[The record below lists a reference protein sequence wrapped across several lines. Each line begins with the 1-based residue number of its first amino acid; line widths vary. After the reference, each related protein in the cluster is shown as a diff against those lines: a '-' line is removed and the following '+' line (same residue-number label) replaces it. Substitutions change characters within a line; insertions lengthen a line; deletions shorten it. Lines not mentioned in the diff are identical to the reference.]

1 VSERAL
7 ARAGP
12 ALPAVPRGAGLGPI
26 VAVAWAGVLDR
37 TRRPAFAL
45 GLVFMLWLG
54 QHMLPPAGSA
64 YRTFVMDDEF
74 RPLYNAAWVGTLTAI
89 LTGLWFL
96 FVGFYQA
103 KGSVERDRRTG
114 VGQLLA
120 ASRMSTLAYVS
131 ARTLGNL
138 IAFAIQAAAVALA
151 ALIQQQLL
159 AEDRRVDLAA
169 TLLPFLAITGPL
181 ALFASAAAVF
191 FDCMSWLK
199 GGLGNFVWFFLLGFL
214 LSTSGMQDPK
224 TSASRD
230 LIGARAVVNDLRA
243 TLAAQHPE
251 TASHPPEFS
260 MGVNMSPRA
269 NAHPVKTFH
278 WEGTRWTA
286 GALASRLPFVLG
298 SVLVVLA
305 AAVLFD
311 RFDATS
317 RVRAERGR
325 RGARAT
331 TTEAHLPAVPV
342 GQLTVARRGAAFAG
356 VVRAEL
362 ALMLRAPSMWWWLG
376 VLGLWIAE
384 FATPLSALRTV
395 VLPLASI
402 WPALLWS
409 QLGQRERRH
418 DTGPLLFSCP
428 RPLARLLP
436 GAWAAGAIVGLLVGA
451 PALLRFAF
459 SLGAEGSSGA
469 LAGWLS
475 CAAFVPAAALAL
487 GVWTGGS
494 KAFEVL
500 YLFAWYVGPMHHV
513 AELDYTGV
521 TTARSPV
528 LWVVYLALT
537 VVAYAL
543 ASAMRMR
550 QLRS

>member
-1 VSERAL
+1 MSQQALERV
-7 ARAGP
+7 GT
-12 ALPAVPRGAGLGPI
+12 ALPAVPRGPGVSSLLGI
-26 VAVAWAGVLDR
+26 AWAGVLDR
-37 TRRPAFAL
+37 TRRPGFVF

-64 YRTFVMDDEF
+64 YRTFVIDDEF
-74 RPLYNAAWVGTLTAI
+74 RPLYNAAWVGTLTAL
-89 LTGLWFL
+89 LTGVWFL

-120 ASRMSTLAYVS
+120 ATRTSTLAYVS
-131 ARTLGNL
+131 ARTLGNFV
-138 IAFAIQAAAVALA
+138 AFALQAAAVALA
-151 ALIQQQLL
+151 ALITQQLL
-159 AEDRRVDLAA
+159 GEDRRVDLAA
-169 TLLPFLAITGPL
+169 TLLPFLAITAPL
-181 ALFASAAAVF
+181 ALFASASAVF
-191 FDCMSWLK
+191 FDCVDWLR

-214 LSTSGMQDPK
+214 LSASGMQDPK
-224 TSASRD
+224 LDASRD
-230 LIGARAVVNDLRA
+230 LIGARTVVNDVRA
-243 TLAAQHPE
+243 ALVAQHPE

-260 MGVNMSPRA
+260 MGVNFSPHA
-269 NAHPVKTFH
+269 NAHPVKTFR
-278 WEGTRWTA
+278 WEGIHWDA
-286 GALASRLPFVLG
+286 GTLVSRLPVVLG
-298 SVLVVLA
+298 SVLIVLA
-305 AAVLFD
+305 AAFVFD
-311 RFDATS
+311 RFDATA
-317 RVRAERGR
+317 RQRTERGR
-325 RGARAT
+325 PGRRAT
-331 TTEAHLPAVPV
+331 TAARLPLVPV
-342 GQLTVARRGAAFAG
+342 ADLTVARRGAAFAG

-362 ALMLRAPSMWWWLG
+362 ALMLRAPSIWWWFG
-376 VLGLWIAE
+376 VLGLWIAQL
-384 FATPLSALRTV
+384 ATPLPALRTV

-436 GAWAAGAIVGLLVGA
+436 GAWAAGAIVTLLVGA
-451 PALLRFAF
+451 PALLRFALSF
-459 SLGAEGSSGA
+459 GADGSPGA

-528 LWVVYLALT
+528 LWAVYLVLT
-537 VVAYAL
+537 VVAYTL

>member
-1 VSERAL
+1 
-7 ARAGP
+7 
-12 ALPAVPRGAGLGPI
+12 
-26 VAVAWAGVLDR
+26 
-37 TRRPAFAL
+37 
-45 GLVFMLWLG
+45 
-54 QHMLPPAGSA
+54 
-64 YRTFVMDDEF
+64 
-74 RPLYNAAWVGTLTAI
+74 
-89 LTGLWFL
+89 
-96 FVGFYQA
+96 
-103 KGSVERDRRTG
+103 
-114 VGQLLA
+114 
-120 ASRMSTLAYVS
+120 
-131 ARTLGNL
+131 
-138 IAFAIQAAAVALA
+138 
-151 ALIQQQLL
+151 
-159 AEDRRVDLAA
+159 
-169 TLLPFLAITGPL
+169 
-181 ALFASAAAVF
+181 
-191 FDCMSWLK
+191 
-199 GGLGNFVWFFLLGFL
+199 
-214 LSTSGMQDPK
+214 
-224 TSASRD
+224 
-230 LIGARAVVNDLRA
+230 
-243 TLAAQHPE
+243 
-251 TASHPPEFS
+251 
-260 MGVNMSPRA
+260 
-269 NAHPVKTFH
+269 
-278 WEGTRWTA
+278 
-286 GALASRLPFVLG
+286 
-298 SVLVVLA
+298 
-305 AAVLFD
+305 
-311 RFDATS
+311 
-317 RVRAERGR
+317 VR
-325 RGARAT
+325 
-331 TTEAHLPAVPV
+331 LPAVPV

-451 PALLRFAF
+451 PALLRFAL
-459 SLGAEGSSGA
+459 SLGAEGSSAA

-513 AELDYTGV
+513 TELDYTGV

-528 LWVVYLALT
+528 LWAVYLALT
-537 VVAYAL
+537 LLAYAL